1 MIKFEFT
8 VEDVD
13 AENIMSCLSDR
24 INKENMDIM
33 DEMVKQHQSDD
44 PSVKSECEARIAW
57 LRASIEYTKGL
68 KKKMKNTR
76 VEE

>member
-1 MIKFEFT
+1 
-8 VEDVD
+8 
-13 AENIMSCLSDR
+13 
-24 INKENMDIM
+24 MDIM